1 MLCGKDAGRHAVIQ
15 SEALQQCAHL
25 DLAWLQV
32 SHTSEELLAMKK
44 YISKSQ
50 TEADRLR
57 DEIAHNKVGCGCMGQ
72 LVGSLEGCTCYQGRP
87 LRPASWCSHGSAA
100 EVLLGHNGVCS

>member
-1 MLCGKDAGRHAVIQ
+1 MSWSGQKH
-15 SEALQQCAHL
+15 SKQCAHL
-25 DLAWLQV
+25 YVAWLQV

-57 DEIAHNKVGCGCMGQ
+57 DEIAHNKVGCGCSLGGC
-72 LVGSLEGCTCYQGRP
+72 VHETAGSSHEGCTCHSRQPP
-87 LRPASWCSHGSAA
+87 LPAHWCSHGSAA
-100 EVLLGHNGVCS
+100 EALPGHIEFFS

>member
-1 MLCGKDAGRHAVIQ
+1 MLCGKDAGNHALVQ
-15 SEALQQCAHL
+15 AEALEQCVQL
-25 DLAWLQV
+25 YVAWLQV

-57 DEIAHNKVGCGCMGQ
+57 DEIAHNKVGCGCS
-72 LVGSLEGCTCYQGRP
+72 LGSCMHQTAGWQP
-87 LRPASWCSHGSAA
+87 
-100 EVLLGHNGVCS
+100 